1 MCFFK
6 AMFGVM
12 ELYFYCSNNLLIL
25 GANNSN
31 VPRILAIIAEVCAE
45 DTLQDDEQVY
55 MRLLSI
61 ARHVQ
66 VGVLALN
73 LLYMHSSN

>member
-1 MCFFK
+1 
-6 AMFGVM
+6 MFAFLVV
-12 ELYFYCSNNLLIL
+12 CSNNSVIL
-25 GANNSN
+25 GVSNAN

-55 MRLLSI
+55 LRLVSI

-66 VGVLALN
+66 ASVPS
-73 LLYMHSSN
+73 Y